1 MEEILKITGEKYTTI
16 PEGTQFISKDTI
28 NIYSWEIEELH
39 VPDSIVAIE
48 LGALKGCSNLK
59 KLVIPAKFCLTAKE
73 IELKYLSKNEST
85 KSDIEQWLDNVM
97 QYGEYRAD
105 AALFSFFENEMPTT
119 LEELVIYGN
128 ETELDLSEIDLGRC
142 FRYGRNK
149 NLIIRI
155 ENEIT
160 SLKLGNKYGDKKPLI
175 FINNYIENV
184 EIEADEKIWSRDLF
198 IFRAPKP
205 NLNQLDDC
213 AIELTLAPR
222 ETFRD
227 DARWSCPIKINV
239 EAVTYLCPKEMT
251 SFESDKYLGTR
262 LLLLGD
268 RIGDI
273 SLQNLNMETY
283 PFVIVWEDEETV
295 YSKLKEKGWTRDN

>member
-1 MEEILKITGEKYTTI
+1 MKETLEITSKI
-16 PEGTQFISKDTI
+16 PEGTKCINIDTIYEKDTI
-28 NIYSWEIEELH
+28 YRSLDIKELEIPNSVEK
-39 VPDSIVAIE
+39 IVDEA
-48 LGALKGCSNLK
+48 LGECRDLK
-59 KLVIPAKFCLTAKE
+59 KLKISTRFCFPDYQFSSSSVHPFKF
-73 IELKYLSKNEST
+73 I
-85 KSDIEQWLDNVM
+85 
-97 QYGEYRAD
+97 
-105 AALFSFFENEMPTT
+105 SFFEHGIQ
-119 LEELVIYGN
+119 LDELIIYGD

-142 FRYGRNK
+142 FRYGCNK
-149 NLIIRI
+149 NPIIRI

-295 YSKLKEKGWTRDN
+295 YSKLKEKGWTRNN

>member
-1 MEEILKITGEKYTTI
+1 MEEILKITGEKYTKI
-16 PEGTQFISKDTI
+16 PEGTQFITKDTI

-48 LGALKGCSNLK
+48 LGALKGCSNLR

-73 IELKYLSKNEST
+73 IELKYLSKKEST

-175 FINNYIENV
+175 FINNYVENV
-184 EIEADEKIWSRDLF
+184 TIEADEKIWSRDLF

-205 NLNQLDDC
+205 NSNQLNDC

-227 DARWSCPIKINV
+227 DTRWSCPIKINV
-239 EAVTYLCPKEMT
+239 AAITYLCPKEMT

-295 YSKLKEKGWTRDN
+295 YSKLKEKGWTRNN

>member
-1 MEEILKITGEKYTTI
+1 MEELLKITAEKYTKI
-16 PEGTQFISKDTI
+16 PDGTRFITKDTI

-48 LGALKGCSNLK
+48 LGALKGCSNLR

-73 IELKYLSKNEST
+73 IGLKYFSKEKST

-97 QYGEYRAD
+97 QYGGYRAD

-142 FRYGRNK
+142 FRYARNK
-149 NLIIRI
+149 NFIIRI

-160 SLKLGNKYGDKKPLI
+160 HLKLGNKFGDKKPLI

-184 EIEADEKIWSRDLF
+184 EIEADEKIWNRDLF
-198 IFRAPKP
+198 IFRAPQPSQRK
-205 NLNQLDDC
+205 LDDC
-213 AIELTLAPR
+213 AVELTLAPR
-222 ETFRD
+222 ETFRGD
-227 DARWSCPIKINV
+227 TRWSCPIKINV
-239 EAVTYLCPKEMT
+239 AAITYLCSKEMT

-273 SLQNLNMETY
+273 SLQNLNIETY
-283 PFVIVWEDEETV
+283 PFVTVWEVEENV
-295 YSKLKEKGWTRDN
+295 YSKLKEKGWTGK